1 MGWNGGGM
9 EPGELQESRGR
20 EQLGTAC
27 TPPRGAEHPRTP
39 CGQPWAPD
47 RFAPCVPGR
56 RCLRGHLGC
65 STGAQIWGWRVSGAK
80 VNLVLV
86 AVVLVQARRV
96 LPPVLM
102 SNSSSAGLEDHPC
115 SCYGAR
121 SPDPATSPPPEEC
134 MVLGTASVLRC
145 PFFGAG

>member
-1 MGWNGGGM
+1 MGVGWSPESCRSCAGGSSSAPPAPL
-9 EPGELQESRGR
+9 PGGLS
-20 EQLGTAC
+20 T
-27 TPPRGAEHPRTP
+27 PRTP

-47 RFAPCVPGR
+47 RFAPCVPGQC
-56 RCLRGHLGC
+56 CLRGHLGC
-65 STGAQIWGWRVSGAK
+65 SAGAQIWGWRVPGAK

-86 AVVLVQARRV
+86 AVVLVQARSI

-102 SNSSSAGLEDHPC
+102 CNSSSAGLEDHPC

-134 MVLGTASVLRC
+134 VVLGTASVLRC
-145 PFFGAG
+145 PFFQAG